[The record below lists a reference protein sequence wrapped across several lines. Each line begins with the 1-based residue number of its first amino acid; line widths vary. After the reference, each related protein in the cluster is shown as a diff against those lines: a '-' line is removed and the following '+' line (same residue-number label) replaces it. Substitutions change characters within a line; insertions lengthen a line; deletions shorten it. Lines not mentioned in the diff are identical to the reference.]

1 MFEAYDL
8 VPNGTNGCVRYAKI
22 GELLP
27 QGNRGRICNVDL
39 WSHSSC
45 ALNTLHNFNSFVH
58 FDGKAFIAW
67 LKTQPFRGIHGWDA
81 MLFTIVPMPEGT
93 IESFCEEFC
102 QPIHEFINHAHGGHK
117 LTLYLLDLTKC

>member
-8 VPNGTNGCVRYAKI
+8 VPSGTNGSVRYAKI
-22 GELLP
+22 SVAGP
-27 QGNRGRICNVDL
+27 MPRQHVCNVDL

-45 ALNTLHNFNSFVH
+45 ALNTLHNFNSYAP
-58 FDGKAFIAW
+58 FDGKAFVSW

-81 MLFTIVPMPEGT
+81 MLFTIVPMPGGT
-93 IESFCEEFC
+93 TEPFCKEFC
-102 QPIHEFINHAHGGHK
+102 QPIHTFINHAHGGHE